1 MFNVVIAIEIKVH
14 ATTPLQEGKDVEAPV
29 CRMYAKE
36 PEGVSYRDARC
47 RVHRTHV
54 APAILIA
61 PIKRWPLYQCR
72 RRGLSPPIP
81 RPGVDQTDRYEL
93 FPRN

>member
-36 PEGVSYRDARC
+36 PGGE
-47 RVHRTHV
+47 
-54 APAILIA
+54 
-61 PIKRWPLYQCR
+61 
-72 RRGLSPPIP
+72 LS
-81 RPGVDQTDRYEL
+81 
-93 FPRN
+93 